1 MRGPVNSPAAPSPS
15 PSDLPPGWPQPGT
28 RALPIVVF
36 GVLPLC
42 GLVAELLTGMLS
54 EFLPMFPTWWH
65 IGAVALAVV
74 VNGALHD
81 RAWRAP
87 RHLVLRTLAVGYV
100 LGMSGLYAL
109 VEAPALPLM
118 AFAVV
123 LGGLGILAAAPYWA
137 LLGMLRLLPDL
148 WRRWAALGR
157 SPRAMAGWLLVGAL
171 VPLALLLRDDVER
184 LGLPKR
190 MNELA
195 AAMRDP
201 KRAADEEALA
211 AALRAASVHA
221 QQQLCVSGWDGD
233 DDMPFGR
240 FGREQGRFQHLGD
253 GRQFWFFTRGRRAA
267 VTSDDARRAF
277 HRAHGT
283 AWDQDW
289 RRIPGVDWNGGA
301 DIEWLQSRVNV
312 RPAPDAALAAVD
324 WELTVRSHRRRRDEA
339 RFEIQ
344 LPPGACASALSLW
357 IGGEE
362 RPAAFA
368 GAAKVRQAYEQVVS
382 KQRDPALLEEISPGR
397 LRLLLFPL
405 ADDLPPMKVSVGF
418 TIPLRWAGTATTL
431 QLPRIVD
438 HNCGR
443 GRVSQH
449 ERTLRGSDG
458 ATLAVDLLDDA
469 GLRRPIELPRGR
481 AVSWA
486 RDAEGIVVQRM
497 VPRTPTTAS
506 EGVVLV
512 VDASASVGEAKPEWS
527 KLLAAFPAAAPVSAF
542 VAHGSGHVRR
552 DGAAGDAALAR
563 WLGEQS
569 FTGGCDASRALRA
582 ACDAAVARGFGR
594 VVWLHGACPSLLA
607 DDVPIVPRGVTVLAV
622 PLHPG
627 RNVVREATG
636 VLRALAATSPAGVDD
651 GAVALAELVRYPTDD
666 RGIGDFTRN
675 YERASEPPADAAA
688 VSDQIARLWA
698 AERAR
703 ERFAAG
709 DRDEAARL
717 AARYRLVTAG
727 AGAVVLENQQQY
739 QQSGLDPGAEIGREP
754 EGPIGSGP
762 VPEAST
768 IVLVAT
774 GLLAMWLLRGRRR
787 AVVKA

>member
-1 MRGPVNSPAAPSPS
+1 MSTPAVPSPS

-36 GVLPLC
+36 GALPLC
-42 GLVAELLTGMLS
+42 GLAAELLLGMLS
-54 EFLPMFPTWWH
+54 EFLPLFPTWWH
-65 IGAVALAVV
+65 VGTVVLAVAL
-74 VNGALHD
+74 NGALHD
-81 RAWRAP
+81 RLWRAP

-100 LGMSGLYAL
+100 LGLAGLYGLA
-109 VEAPALPLM
+109 EAPAIPMM
-118 AFAVV
+118 AMLAVI
-123 LGGLGILAAAPYWA
+123 GLGVLAAAPYWA

-148 WRRWAALGR
+148 WLRWTALGR

-171 VPLALLLRDDVER
+171 VPLAVLLREDLER
-184 LGLPKR
+184 LRLPFR
-190 MNELA
+190 MHELA
-195 AAMRDP
+195 VAMRDP
-201 KRAADEEALA
+201 TRAADEEALA
-211 AALRAASVHA
+211 AALRAASVPA
-221 QQQLCVSGWDGD
+221 QREVCLDGWAGD
-233 DDMPFGR
+233 EEAPLGWMGGDTER
-240 FGREQGRFQHLGD
+240 FGHLGN
-253 GRQFWFFTRGRRAA
+253 GRQFWFLHRGQRKA
-267 VTSDDARRAF
+267 VTVDDARRAF

-283 AWDQDW
+283 AWDLDW
-289 RRIPGVDWNGGA
+289 RHIPGVDWNGGT

-312 RPAPDAALAAVD
+312 RPEPDAALAVVD

-344 LPPGACASALSLW
+344 LPPGAVASALSLW

-368 GAAKVRQAYEQVVS
+368 GAAKVRDAYEQVVS
-382 KQRDPALLEEISPGR
+382 RRRDPALLEEIAPGR

-431 QLPRIVD
+431 QLPRVVE

-443 GRVSQH
+443 GRVSRH

-458 ATLAVDLLDDA
+458 AVLAVDQLDDA
-469 GLRRPIELPRGR
+469 GLRRPIELPRGS

-497 VPRTPTTAS
+497 ALRTPTAAS
-506 EGVVLV
+506 AGVVLV
-512 VDASASVGEAKPEWS
+512 VDASASVGEAKPDWS

-542 VAHGSGHVRR
+542 AAHGSGHARR

-582 ACDAAVARGFGR
+582 ACDEAVARGLGR
-594 VVWLHGACPSLLA
+594 VVWLHGACSSVLA
-607 DDVPIVPRGVTVLAV
+607 NDVPIVPRGVTVLAV

-651 GAVALAELVRYPTDD
+651 GAVAVAELVRYPTDD
-666 RGIGDFTRN
+666 RGIGDFTRS

-698 AERAR
+698 AEHAR

-709 DRDEAARL
+709 DRGEAARL

-768 IVLVAT
+768 LVLVAT
-774 GLLAMWLLRGRRR
+774 GLLAVWLLRGRRR
-787 AVVKA
+787 QQPA

>member
-1 MRGPVNSPAAPSPS
+1 MTPTPAALSPS
-15 PSDLPPGWPQPGT
+15 PADLPPGWPQPGN

-36 GVLPLC
+36 GVLPVC

-54 EFLPMFPTWWH
+54 EFLPLFPTWWH
-65 IGAVALAVV
+65 VGAVALAVLL
-74 VNGALHD
+74 NGALHD
-81 RAWRAP
+81 RLWRAP
-87 RHLVLRTLAVGYV
+87 RHLLLRTLAVGYV
-100 LGMSGLYAL
+100 LGLAGLYGLA
-109 VEAPALPLM
+109 EAPAIPIM
-118 AFAVV
+118 AIMAVV
-123 LGGLGILAAAPYWA
+123 GLGVLAAAPYWA

-148 WRRWAALGR
+148 WLRWTALGR

-171 VPLALLLRDDVER
+171 VPLAVLLREDLER
-184 LGLPKR
+184 LRLPFR
-190 MNELA
+190 MHELA
-195 AAMRDP
+195 VAMRDP
-201 KRAADEEALA
+201 TRAADEEALA
-211 AALRAASVHA
+211 AALRAASVPA
-221 QQQLCVSGWDGD
+221 QREVCLDGWAGD
-233 DDMPFGR
+233 EEAPLGWMGGDTER
-240 FGREQGRFQHLGD
+240 FGHLGN
-253 GRQFWFFTRGRRAA
+253 GRQFWFLHRGARNA
-267 VTSDDARRAF
+267 VTVDDARRAF

-289 RRIPGVDWNGGA
+289 HRIPGVDWNGGA

-344 LPPGACASALSLW
+344 VPPGAVASALSLW
-357 IGGEE
+357 IDGEE

-382 KQRDPALLEEISPGR
+382 KQRDPALLEEIAPGR

-405 ADDLPPMKVSVGF
+405 ASDLPPMKVSVGF

-443 GRVSQH
+443 GRVAQH

-458 ATLAVDLLDDA
+458 ATLAVDQLDDA

-497 VPRTPTTAS
+497 VARTPSAAS

-512 VDASASVGEAKPEWS
+512 VDASASVGEAKPDWG

-542 VAHGSGHVRR
+542 VAHGSGHGRR

-582 ACDAAVARGFGR
+582 ACEAAVARGLGR

-607 DDVPIVPRGVTVLAV
+607 DDVPIVPRRGTVLAV

-636 VLRALAATSPAGVDD
+636 MLRALAATSPAGVDD
-651 GAVALAELVRYPTDD
+651 GAVALAELVRYPIDD
-666 RGIGDFTRN
+666 RGIGDFTRG
-675 YERASEPPADAAA
+675 YERASETPADAVA

-768 IVLVAT
+768 FVLVAT
-774 GLLAMWLLRGRRR
+774 GLAAVWLLRGRRR
-787 AVVKA
+787 QAVARV

>member
-1 MRGPVNSPAAPSPS
+1 M
-15 PSDLPPGWPQPGT
+15 
-28 RALPIVVF
+28 LPILVF
-36 GVLPLC
+36 GVLPVC

-54 EFLPMFPTWWH
+54 EFLPLFPTWWH
-65 IGAVALAVV
+65 VGAVAFAVGL
-74 VNGALHD
+74 NWALHV
-81 RAWRAP
+81 RLWRTP
-87 RHLVLRTLAVGYV
+87 RHLVVRTLAVGYV
-100 LGMSGLYAL
+100 LGTAGLYGLA
-109 VEAPALPLM
+109 EAPAIPMM
-118 AFAVV
+118 AMLAVI
-123 LGGLGILAAAPYWA
+123 GLGVLAAGPYWA

-157 SPRAMAGWLLVGAL
+157 SPSAMAGWLLVGAL
-171 VPLALLLRDDVER
+171 APLALLLREDLQR

-201 KRAADEEALA
+201 TRAADEDALA
-211 AALRAASVHA
+211 AALRAASVQA
-221 QQQLCVSGWDGD
+221 QRQLCLGGWDGD
-233 DDMPFGR
+233 GDEDMPFGWMGGETER
-240 FGREQGRFQHLGD
+240 FGHLGD
-253 GRQFWFFTRGRRAA
+253 GRQFWFFTRGRRKA
-267 VTSDDARRAF
+267 VTTDDARRAF
-277 HRAHGT
+277 HRAHGA

-289 RRIPGVDWNGGA
+289 RPIPGVEWNGGA

-339 RFEIQ
+339 RFELQ

-368 GAAKVRQAYEQVVS
+368 GAAKVRQAYEQVVG
-382 KQRDPALLEEISPGR
+382 KQRDPALLEEIAPGR

-405 ADDLPPMKVSVGF
+405 AADLPPMRVSIGF

-431 QLPRIVD
+431 QLPLIVD

-443 GRVSQH
+443 GRVARH

-469 GLRRPIELPRGR
+469 GMRRQVELPRGR
-481 AVSWA
+481 AVSWT

-497 VPRTPTTAS
+497 APRTPTAAS

-512 VDASASVGEAKPEWS
+512 VDASKSVGEARLDWS
-527 KLLAAFPAAAPVSAF
+527 KLLAAFPAAAQVSAF
-542 VAHGSGHVRR
+542 VAHGCGHARQ

-569 FTGGCDASRALRA
+569 FTGGSDASRALRA
-582 ACDAAVARGFGR
+582 ACDAAVARGLGR

-607 DDVPIVPRGVTVLAV
+607 DDVPIVPRGVTVLAL

-627 RNVVREATG
+627 RNVVREAKG
-636 VLRALAATSPAGVDD
+636 VLRALAGTSPAGVDD
-651 GAVALAELVRYPTDD
+651 AAAALAELLRYPDDD
-666 RGIGDFTRN
+666 RGIGDFTRR

-698 AERAR
+698 AERAHA
-703 ERFAAG
+703 RFAAG

-739 QQSGLDPGAEIGREP
+739 QQSGLAPGAEIGREP

-768 IVLVAT
+768 FVLVAT
-774 GLLAMWLLRGRRR
+774 GLLAVWLLRGRGRQPQR
-787 AVVKA
+787 A

>member
-1 MRGPVNSPAAPSPS
+1 MTPTPAAPSPS
-15 PSDLPPGWPQPGT
+15 LSDLPPGWPQPGT

-36 GVLPLC
+36 GVLPVC

-54 EFLPMFPTWWH
+54 EFLPLFPTWWH
-65 IGAVALAVV
+65 VGAVGLAVLL
-74 VNGALHD
+74 NWALHD
-81 RAWRAP
+81 RLWRAP

-100 LGMSGLYAL
+100 LGLAGLYGLA
-109 VEAPALPLM
+109 EAPAIPMM
-118 AFAVV
+118 AIVAVM
-123 LGGLGILAAAPYWA
+123 GLGVLAAAPYWA

-148 WRRWAALGR
+148 WWRWAALGR

-171 VPLALLLRDDVER
+171 VPLAVVLREDLQR
-184 LGLPKR
+184 LRLPFR

-195 AAMRDP
+195 VAMRDP
-201 KRAADEEALA
+201 TRAADEEALA
-211 AALRAASVHA
+211 AALRAASVPA
-221 QQQLCVSGWDGD
+221 QREVCVDGWAGD
-233 DDMPFGR
+233 EEAPLGWMGGDTER
-240 FGREQGRFQHLGD
+240 FGHLGN
-253 GRQFWFFTRGRRAA
+253 GRQFWFLHRGQRKA
-267 VTSDDARRAF
+267 VTVDDARRAF

-283 AWDQDW
+283 AWDLDW
-289 RRIPGVDWNGGA
+289 RHIPGVDWNGGA

-312 RPAPDAALAAVD
+312 RPEPDAALAAVD

-344 LPPGACASALSLW
+344 LPPGAVASALSLW

-368 GAAKVRQAYEQVVS
+368 GAAKVRDAYEQVVS
-382 KQRDPALLEEISPGR
+382 RRRDPALLEEIAPGR

-405 ADDLPPMKVSVGF
+405 ANDLPPMKVSVGF
-418 TIPLRWAGTATTL
+418 TIPLRSAGTATTL
-431 QLPRIVD
+431 QLPRVVE

-458 ATLAVDLLDDA
+458 AVLAVDQLDDA

-497 VPRTPTTAS
+497 VARTPTAAS
-506 EGVVLV
+506 AGVVLV

-542 VAHGSGHVRR
+542 VAHGTGHVRR

-563 WLGEQS
+563 WLGEHS

-582 ACDAAVARGFGR
+582 ACDEAVARGLGR
-594 VVWLHGACPSLLA
+594 VVWLHGACSSVLA
-607 DDVPIVPRGVTVLAV
+607 NDVPIVPRGVTVLAV

-651 GAVALAELVRYPTDD
+651 GPAALAELVRYPTDD
-666 RGIGDFTRN
+666 RGIGDFTRS
-675 YERASEPPADAAA
+675 YERASEPPADAVA

-698 AERAR
+698 ADRAR

-774 GLLAMWLLRGRRR
+774 GLLAVWLLRGRRR
-787 AVVKA
+787 PGASTAEA